1 MSIVAN
7 TVNRIKQTQY
17 SKYYTISNNVLLM
30 KDRTADSFITFRS
43 QLKT

>member
-1 MSIVAN
+1 
-7 TVNRIKQTQY
+7 
-17 SKYYTISNNVLLM
+17 M